1 MLILLKIPLGRK
13 RKLYLWKL
21 EKFYSRAEKLSS
33 EIFIKRSRLDEECCM
48 LKFQFGRT
56 WTCTRNLQLSHDLCL
71 EFFHLT

>member
-48 LKFQFGRT
+48 LSFSSGGSGRVRET
-56 WTCTRNLQLSHDLCL
+56 SR
-71 EFFHLT
+71 FHMIYAWNSFI